1 MLPPGLG
8 GGERSNQE
16 GYLVIKR
23 FFAILLGLGATG
35 AGCLLGAV
43 GICSLLGIT
52 DQQLPLVPLVL
63 TFAMSFAMLCLGL
76 TTMMSFAYE
85 TSVDKNGIEMQF
97 VFRKE
102 RVPSESIEW
111 HRNVGF
117 INKISGGANVW
128 VVLKYKLFKEHGT
141 HSRRAFLLISGTGP
155 VVGTATR
162 EFKTSIDSFLSNRR
176 DGVT

>member
-1 MLPPGLG
+1 M
-8 GGERSNQE
+8 
-16 GYLVIKR
+16 IKR
-23 FFAILLGLGATG
+23 FFAILLGLGATA
-35 AGCLLGAV
+35 AGCLLGALAIV
-43 GICSLLGIT
+43 SLLGIA
-52 DQQLPLVPLVL
+52 DQPLPLVPLIL
-63 TFAMSFAMLCLGL
+63 AFAGSCAMLCLGL
-76 TTMMSFAYE
+76 ITLMSYAYE
-85 TSVDKNGIEMQF
+85 TSFDKTGIEMQF

-102 RVPSESIEW
+102 RVPWESIEW

-117 INKISGGANVW
+117 VNNISGGANVW